1 MVETLTR
8 PETPGRPTPTGTRP
22 WLRPFWRITSAL
34 GAVVLIVTGTIQVA
48 GLLGHEEETIV
59 TTVPAEGLTTLVVDN
74 QAGPV
79 RVVGVSETDEVRVTA
94 RVSRGWRRTGHG
106 QRVDGDRLVL
116 DATCPVFPSEFC
128 RVRYTVEVPRD
139 MDVQV
144 DADGWLRA
152 SDLTGDV
159 EMTTD
164 EGSIE
169 VERLDGDVRLDSD
182 AGHVRAT
189 GMGSGGVEAM
199 SDAGSVRLM
208 FADVPD
214 RVVADSDAG
223 SVEVAVPDDGEP
235 YDVTADSDAGSMT
248 VDVRQ
253 APDATRSIVATADA
267 GSVTVRYTD

>member
-164 EGSIE
+164 EGSI
-169 VERLDGDVRLDSD
+169 
-182 AGHVRAT
+182 
-189 GMGSGGVEAM
+189 
-199 SDAGSVRLM
+199 RLM

-267 GSVTVRYTD
+267 G